1 MSNHEPGYRPM
12 LVWAHTKIAL
22 QEIRQKLSDSHSCQE
37 RWLITAAAELVL
49 SHPELHQEWIN
60 AALQL
65 DGREKSFVDHLP
77 KGPIPR
83 PLEKVV
89 SRARD
94 IESALQGEVKVAANR
109 VLELVKG
116 EKKPALSI
124 CSEQSDQT

>member
-65 DGREKSFVDHLP
+65 DERENHSLTTC
-77 KGPIPR
+77 R
-83 PLEKVV
+83 
-89 SRARD
+89 RAPPH
-94 IESALQGEVKVAANR
+94 
-109 VLELVKG
+109 VLWRKWS
-116 EKKPALSI
+116 PAPETLRTP
-124 CSEQSDQT
+124 CRAK